1 MKTLIW
7 VAIAGL
13 ALVVAGGGCRPK
25 KPAVSLHQA
34 VQRGDLKLVQQHIA
48 ARSDLNV
55 KDVHGWGPMHFA
67 AMKGQ
72 LPIVK
77 ALVAGGADV
86 QMAGPGGRT
95 PLDMAREKGQVSV
108 AQYLQSLPARSGG
121 GQGRGLVDG
130 GLGVSEVLATP

>member
-1 MKTLIW
+1 MKTTRFLVILC
-7 VAIAGL
+7 L
-13 ALVVAGGGCRPK
+13 AVSWPGMGCGPG
-25 KPAVSLHQA
+25 KPTISLHQA
-34 VQRGDLKLVQQHIA
+34 VQKADLKAVQQHVA

-55 KDVHGWGPMHFA
+55 KDKLGWGPLHFA

-86 QMAGPGGRT
+86 HLAGPGGRT
-95 PLDMAREKGQVSV
+95 PLDMAREKGQTAV
-108 AQYLQSLPARSGG
+108 AQFLQSVKTPG

-130 GLGVSEVLATP
+130 GLGVSEVLANP